1 MNGFYLK
8 DERKFVYREEKSL
21 FMQGFYPI
29 TENPNLDS
37 SYRDTD
43 LKETGENDS
52 VEDLNRSNILINN
65 IFGY

>member
-1 MNGFYLK
+1 MKKRVYLC
-8 DERKFVYREEKSL
+8 RVF
-21 FMQGFYPI
+21 